1 MTVDP
6 TIIVAVITGVLTLA
20 GTIITVKGGNKDIQN
35 ELDKHNAV
43 QDERITELTREVRKH
58 NEFAERIPKLEAK
71 VETMEKTISKLQEVK

>member
-1 MTVDP
+1 MIDP
-6 TIIVAVITGVLTLA
+6 AILVAVITGVLTLA
-20 GTIITVKGGNKDIQN
+20 GTIITVKGGNDKIQH